1 MNSSI
6 SQPAI
11 DALTTEVFSCIKHSV
26 KRFKA
31 HGLTEQQAWLEACSY
46 VAAVG
51 ALYATVAAREET
63 PIYREGLEIFDKV
76 ADNIKTVAFADR
88 HLLATHLKPLIQE
101 QLLDTESSAMS

>member
-6 SQPAI
+6 PQPAI
-11 DALTTEVFSCIKHSV
+11 DALTTEVFDCLKHSV
-26 KRFKA
+26 EGFES
-31 HGLTEQQAWLEACSY
+31 HGLTAQQAWLEACSY

-76 ADNIKTVAFADR
+76 ADNIKTVAVADR

-101 QLLDTESSAMS
+101 QPLDTKTSATD